1 MGGKLFTTNFKR
13 RIDYWANRIELL
25 KKRIDPN
32 GCNLFKEAQFQHL
45 RAIEH
50 QSDFWKQRV
59 KEFWLK
65 DGDRNTTFFHNSVWR
80 RRSNNQIARL
90 KKHDGSWAER
100 GFKSASVQDKRPTCT
115 PKKPMQTKDQ
125 ELRALVGGMKFGSL
139 KCHPGT
145 NLQPAVQRRSR
156 KPRSDR
162 NPLAFTRTGRLFS
175 DDQKKLTTLSDC
187 KISDQP
193 VPQEH
198 KDQDGDASGGMNL
211 ALNVIPDELTT
222 GGATASATQNR
233 RNPSAFTV
241 LDVDQE
247 AVAVKRGG
255 DVLDPRQAR
264 RHSVHV
270 ESAGEDKRQ
279 HGNSGDSGGLF
290 GVHNNRAQEQPQAL
304 RHHHVSQHDQQR
316 KNKRQD
322 LRFQPRHPVENSDEQ
337 GGERVHAGSPLL
349 DEDGALLREREGG
362 VERREDP
369 PEDGD
374 EEEQAEAVLDVGV
387 VGVPPHGAGQEG
399 GRHDLEDP
407 EGVEGV
413 VAALFEASVEENR
426 ELHLVRY
433 AHPLSLPAGDSPDEG
448 VADDRVLAFL
458 QPQLGDHRLGRR
470 DFVSLGERTGE
481 PEERAED
488 EGFADREVRVEDV
501 VLGHEPGS
509 LQNRFAEFPV
519 IGEHCS
525 GETLELEPPC
535 KSI

>member
-1 MGGKLFTTNFKR
+1 MIKNRTSPSNMVKYFKPFFDDR
-13 RIDYWANRIELL
+13 E
-25 KKRIDPN
+25 KTH
-32 GCNLFKEAQFQHL
+32 NLF
-45 RAIEH
+45 
-50 QSDFWKQRV
+50 QS
-59 KEFWLK
+59 
-65 DGDRNTTFFHNSVWR
+65 
-80 RRSNNQIARL
+80 
-90 KKHDGSWAER
+90 
-100 GFKSASVQDKRPTCT
+100 
-115 PKKPMQTKDQ
+115 
-125 ELRALVGGMKFGSL
+125 
-139 KCHPGT
+139 
-145 NLQPAVQRRSR
+145 
-156 KPRSDR
+156 
-162 NPLAFTRTGRLFS
+162 
-175 DDQKKLTTLSDC
+175 

-222 GGATASATQNR
+222 GGAAAFATQKR
-233 RNPSAFTV
+233 RNPLAFT
-241 LDVDQE
+241 
-247 AVAVKRGG
+247 
-255 DVLDPRQAR
+255 AR

-279 HGNSGDSGGLF
+279 HGDGGDGGGLF
-290 GVHNNRAQEQPQAL
+290 GVHNNRAEEEPQAL

-322 LRFQPRHPVENSDEQ
+322 LRLQPGHPVENSDEQ
-337 GGERVHAGSPLL
+337 
-349 DEDGALLREREGG
+349 DGPLLREGEGG
-362 VERREDP
+362 VERREDA

-387 VGVPPHGAGQEG
+387 VGVPPHGASQEG
-399 GRHDLEDP
+399 GRQDLEDP

-426 ELHLVRY
+426 ELVEPDGRKYEAPLSVVSHLVRY

-458 QPQLGDHRLGRR
+458 KPQLGDHRLGRR
-470 DFVSLGERTGE
+470 DFVFLGERTGE

-509 LQNRFAEFPV
+509 LENRFAEFPI

-525 GETLELEPPC
+525 GEAAAVTLELEPPC

>member
-1 MGGKLFTTNFKR
+1 MFKTTLHY
-13 RIDYWANRIELL
+13 IDEEYNI
-25 KKRIDPN
+25 
-32 GCNLFKEAQFQHL
+32 
-45 RAIEH
+45 
-50 QSDFWKQRV
+50 
-59 KEFWLK
+59 
-65 DGDRNTTFFHNSVWR
+65 
-80 RRSNNQIARL
+80 
-90 KKHDGSWAER
+90 
-100 GFKSASVQDKRPTCT
+100 
-115 PKKPMQTKDQ
+115 
-125 ELRALVGGMKFGSL
+125 
-139 KCHPGT
+139 
-145 NLQPAVQRRSR
+145 
-156 KPRSDR
+156 
-162 NPLAFTRTGRLFS
+162 LAFASSQAS
-175 DDQKKLTTLSDC
+175 DNKFLVILAGYISGFNPPQC
-187 KISDQP
+187 KISAQP

-290 GVHNNRAQEQPQAL
+290 GVHNNRAEEQPQAL
-304 RHHHVSQHDQQR
+304 RHHHVSHD
-316 KNKRQD
+316 
-322 LRFQPRHPVENSDEQ
+322 PRHEI

-349 DEDGALLREREGG
+349 DEDGPLLREREGG
-362 VERREDP
+362 VERREDA

-374 EEEQAEAVLDVGV
+374 EEEQAEAVLDIGV

-426 ELHLVRY
+426 ELVEPCGRKYEAPLFVVSHLVRY

-501 VLGHEPGS
+501 VLGYEPGS